1 MPAIDNNPSPE
12 NMRTP
17 FPNHSYW
24 VVPGK
29 LLAGYYP
36 GDADP
41 QVMDTKLNALL
52 DCGVTVV
59 ISLMEA
65 DEDDLFGRTFPP
77 YQDRLRELAWQRG
90 KRIRWQRMPIRDFD
104 VPSEAEMTRILNT
117 IDQAIEQGETV
128 YVHCLGGIGRTGTVV
143 GCYLA
148 RHGIA
153 RGEAALKKI
162 QELRRGLDDYRTSPE
177 TAAQRQMVKRWREHQ

>member
-1 MPAIDNNPSPE
+1 MSTLESKSPPE
-12 NMRTP
+12 PLKVP

-41 QVMDTKLNALL
+41 QVMDAKLDALL
-52 DCGVTVV
+52 DCGVTTV

-65 DEDDLFGRTFPP
+65 DETDLFGRFSIP

-90 KRIRWQRMPIRDFD
+90 KRIHWRQMPIRDFD
-104 VPSEAEMTRILNT
+104 IPSDEEMRRILDA
-117 IDQAIEQGETV
+117 IDRAIEQGETV

-153 RGEAALKKI
+153 RGEAVLKKI
-162 QELRRGLDDYRTSPE
+162 QELRRGLNDYRTSPE
-177 TAAQRQMVKRWREHQ
+177 TAAQRHMVKRWGEGI